1 VIYPAKVS
9 RILQG
14 LGHLGPERARCTGT
28 DVNFACGCVVRIG
41 LSIDPA
47 NRIIRDAR
55 FSTNGCGWMI
65 ASAEVICSFLD
76 GKELADLHG
85 LSDREMLA
93 AFDDIEVER
102 PACVSA
108 SISAVKAA
116 FADFHSRQIE
126 EFSGEKALICTC
138 FGVTEERIE
147 FVINEHA
154 LDTVEQVGEAT
165 NAGTG
170 CGSCRMLIQEII
182 DA

>member
-1 VIYPAKVS
+1 MIYPAKLA
-9 RILQG
+9 RILQS
-14 LGHLGPERARCTGT
+14 LEQAGHDSSRCIGT
-28 DVNFACGCVVRIG
+28 DVNLACGCVVRID

-47 NRIIRDAR
+47 KRIIRDAR

-93 AFDDIEVER
+93 AFDDMAVER

-116 FADFHSRQIE
+116 FADFRSRQIE

-138 FGVTEERIE
+138 FGVTVQRIE

-154 LDTVEQVGEAT
+154 LDTVEQVGRAT